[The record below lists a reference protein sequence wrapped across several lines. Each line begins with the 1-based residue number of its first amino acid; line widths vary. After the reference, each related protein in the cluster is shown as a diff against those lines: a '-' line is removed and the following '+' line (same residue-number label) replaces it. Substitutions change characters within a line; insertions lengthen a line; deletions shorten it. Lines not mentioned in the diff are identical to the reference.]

1 MNKRA
6 MFSSKGNGSD
16 GRRRPQCNSNSSKNC
31 SAETEEEKNKA
42 EDERERKGNSS
53 KKVKTNFTH
62 SPGVKFVFTLPP
74 NAVEKDRK
82 FR

>member
-1 MNKRA
+1 MEEDDHSAAATAAVQRRKRKKTKRGTKE
-6 MFSSKGNGSD
+6 KG
-16 GRRRPQCNSNSSKNC
+16 
-31 SAETEEEKNKA
+31 
-42 EDERERKGNSS
+42 KGTAV

-74 NAVEKDRK
+74 NAVEKDRE